1 MIDSTLKNAN
11 ILIVDDQEANID
23 VLEGLLEM
31 QGYLNIRST
40 VDPREVIRL
49 YTEFNPDLILL
60 DLSMPYLSGFE
71 VMELMKSNVQA
82 NSYLPILIL
91 TADVTSEAKQR
102 ALSAGAT
109 DFLTKPFDLVE
120 VGLRIKNILYTSFLH
135 QQLLNQNQILDI
147 KVKERTSELENMN
160 IELIAA
166 KEKAES
172 SNRLKTSFLNN
183 ISHEIRT
190 PLNGILGFGQ
200 ILSEGNFLPEE
211 KDLYLTMLNNSSDRL
226 IDTVTNFLD
235 ISLLNSG
242 SQDVFKK
249 EINPEDPIITVL
261 RKFEGSC
268 QDKNL
273 SLTTQLPP
281 SDSSIKL
288 LTDSDLLYKTLYQI
302 IDNAVKFTKKGA
314 ITVGYKRHENEFHY
328 FVKDSG
334 IGISDKVRKSI
345 FGHFIQE
352 DSTDTRG
359 YEGSGLGLSVAK
371 GFVELLGGNI
381 WLESEKGKGSTF
393 YFSLPGIQQATGND
407 IESDISSSHTLTSK
421 LTLLVAEDN
430 EINFILIKLLL
441 KDDLIE
447 ILHAGNGLESIELC
461 HQHPEINLVL
471 MDLKMPDMDGFE
483 ATRQIKSFRRNLPII
498 AVSAYTENEV
508 RLMAMQAGCD
518 DFITK
523 PINKEIIFRKLR
535 EFGLMNN

>member
-31 QGYLNIRST
+31 QGYSNIKST
-40 VDPREVIRL
+40 VDPREVISL
-49 YTEFNPDLILL
+49 HAEFNPDLILL

-71 VMELMKSNVQA
+71 VMELLNSNVPD
-82 NSYLPILIL
+82 NTYLPILIL

-147 KVKERTSELENMN
+147 KVKQRTFELEKMN
-160 IELIAA
+160 IELMIA

-211 KDLYLTMLNNSSDRL
+211 KNLYLTMLNNSSDRL

-249 EINPEDPIITVL
+249 EINPEDPIITVM
-261 RKFEGSC
+261 RKFEAAC
-268 QDKNL
+268 YAKNI
-273 SLTTQLPP
+273 SFTTQLP
-281 SDSSIKL
+281 SKDHSIKM
-288 LTDSDLLYKTLYQI
+288 LTDSDLLYKILYQL
-302 IDNAVKFTKKGA
+302 IDNAVKFTKEGT
-314 ITVGYKRHENEFHY
+314 ITVGYERHENEFHY

-334 IGISDKVRKSI
+334 IGITEEVRKSI

-359 YEGSGLGLSVAK
+359 YEGSGLGLAVAK

-381 WLESEKGKGSTF
+381 WLDSEKGKGSTF
-393 YFSLPGIQQATGND
+393 YFSLPGIQQATRND
-407 IESDISSSHTLTSK
+407 VQNAISSSHTLTSK

-430 EINFILIKLLL
+430 DINFILIKLLL

-447 ILHAGNGLESIELC
+447 IFHASNGLETIELC
-461 HQHPEINLVL
+461 HQHPEINLIL
-471 MDLKMPDMDGFE
+471 MDLKMPEMDGFE

-535 EFGLMNN
+535 EFSLI

>member
-11 ILIVDDQEANID
+11 ILIIDDQEANID

-31 QGYLNIRST
+31 QGYSNIKST
-40 VDPREVIRL
+40 VDPREVL
-49 YTEFNPDLILL
+49 NLLADFNPDLILL

-71 VMELMKSNVQA
+71 VMELLKLNVPA
-82 NSYLPILIL
+82 NTYLPILIL

-102 ALSAGAT
+102 ALSVGAT

-135 QQLLNQNQILDI
+135 QQLLNQNQILET
-147 KVKERTSELENMN
+147 KVKERTRELEKMN

-166 KEKAES
+166 KEKAEI

-200 ILSEGNFLPEE
+200 ILSEGDFLPEE
-211 KDLYLTMLNNSSDRL
+211 KEVYLTMLNNSSDRL

-242 SQDVFKK
+242 SQDVFKR

-261 RKFEGSC
+261 RKFEESC
-268 QDKNL
+268 LAKNI
-273 SLTTQLPP
+273 SLTTYLPP
-281 SDSSIKL
+281 NDHSVVI
-288 LTDSDLLYKTLYQI
+288 LTDSDLLYKILYQL
-302 IDNAVKFTKKGA
+302 IDNAVKFTKEGT
-314 ITVGYKRHENEFHY
+314 ITVGYEKHENEFHY

-334 IGISDKVRKSI
+334 IGITEEVSKSI
-345 FGHFIQE
+345 FGQFIQE
-352 DSTDTRG
+352 DSTDTRR

-371 GFVELLGGNI
+371 GFVELLGGTI
-381 WLESEKGKGSTF
+381 WLDSEKGKGSTF
-393 YFSLPGIQQATGND
+393 YFSLPGIQQTTLKSIQSN
-407 IESDISSSHTLTSK
+407 INTSNTLTSK

-447 ILHAGNGLESIELC
+447 IYHASNGIETVELC
-461 HQHPEINLVL
+461 HLHPEISLVL
-471 MDLKMPDMDGFE
+471 MDLKMPEMDGFE
-483 ATRQIKSFRRNLPII
+483 ATRQIKSFRRDLPIL

-523 PINKEIIFRKLR
+523 PINKEIIYRKLR
-535 EFGLMNN
+535 EFGLI

>member
-11 ILIVDDQEANID
+11 ILIIDDQEANID

-31 QGYLNIRST
+31 QGYSNIKST
-40 VDPREVIRL
+40 VDPREVL
-49 YTEFNPDLILL
+49 NLLADFNPDLILL

-71 VMELMKSNVQA
+71 VMELLKLNVPA
-82 NSYLPILIL
+82 NTYLPILIL

-102 ALSAGAT
+102 ALSVGAT

-135 QQLLNQNQILDI
+135 QQLLNQNQILET
-147 KVKERTSELENMN
+147 KVKERTRELEKMN

-200 ILSEGNFLPEE
+200 ILSEGDFLPEE
-211 KDLYLTMLNNSSDRL
+211 KEVYLTMLNNSSDRL

-242 SQDVFKK
+242 SQDVFKR

-261 RKFEGSC
+261 RKFEESC
-268 QDKNL
+268 LAKNI
-273 SLTTQLPP
+273 SLTTYLPP
-281 SDSSIKL
+281 NDHSIVM
-288 LTDSDLLYKTLYQI
+288 LTDSDLLYKILYQL
-302 IDNAVKFTKKGA
+302 IDNAVKFTKEGT
-314 ITVGYKRHENEFHY
+314 ITVGYEKHENEFHY

-334 IGISDKVRKSI
+334 IGITEEVSKSI
-345 FGHFIQE
+345 FGQFIQE
-352 DSTDTRG
+352 DSTDTRR

-371 GFVELLGGNI
+371 GFVELLGGTI
-381 WLESEKGKGSTF
+381 WLDSEKGKGSTF
-393 YFSLPGIQQATGND
+393 YFSLPGIQQTTLKSIQSN
-407 IESDISSSHTLTSK
+407 INTSNTLTSK

-447 ILHAGNGLESIELC
+447 IFHASNGIETVELC
-461 HQHPEINLVL
+461 HLHPEISLVL
-471 MDLKMPDMDGFE
+471 MDLKMPEMDGFE
-483 ATRQIKSFRRNLPII
+483 ATRQIKSFRRDLPIL

-523 PINKEIIFRKLR
+523 PINKEIIYRKLR
-535 EFGLMNN
+535 EFGLI

>member
-11 ILIVDDQEANID
+11 ILIIDDQEANID

-31 QGYLNIRST
+31 QGYSNIKST
-40 VDPREVIRL
+40 VDPREVL
-49 YTEFNPDLILL
+49 NLLADFNPDLILL

-71 VMELMKSNVQA
+71 VMELLKLNVPA
-82 NSYLPILIL
+82 NTYLPILIL

-102 ALSAGAT
+102 ALSVGAT

-135 QQLLNQNQILDI
+135 QQLLNQNQILET
-147 KVKERTSELENMN
+147 KVKERTRELEKMN

-200 ILSEGNFLPEE
+200 ILSEGDFLPEE
-211 KDLYLTMLNNSSDRL
+211 KEVYLTMLNNSSDRL

-242 SQDVFKK
+242 SQDVFKR

-261 RKFEGSC
+261 RKFEESC
-268 QDKNL
+268 LTKNI
-273 SLTTQLPP
+273 SLTTYLPP
-281 SDSSIKL
+281 NDHSVVI
-288 LTDSDLLYKTLYQI
+288 LTDSDLLYKILYQL
-302 IDNAVKFTKKGA
+302 IDNAVKFTKEGT
-314 ITVGYKRHENEFHY
+314 ITVGYEKHENEFHY

-334 IGISDKVRKSI
+334 IGITEEVSKSI
-345 FGHFIQE
+345 FGQFIQE
-352 DSTDTRG
+352 DSTDTRR

-371 GFVELLGGNI
+371 GFVELLGGTI
-381 WLESEKGKGSTF
+381 WLDSEKGKGSTF
-393 YFSLPGIQQATGND
+393 YFSLPGIQQTTLKSIQSN
-407 IESDISSSHTLTSK
+407 INTSNTLTSK

-447 ILHAGNGLESIELC
+447 IFHASNGIEAIELC
-461 HQHPEINLVL
+461 HLHPEISLVL
-471 MDLKMPDMDGFE
+471 MDLKMPEMDGFE
-483 ATRQIKSFRRNLPII
+483 ATRQIKSFRRDLPIL

-523 PINKEIIFRKLR
+523 PINKEIIYRKLR
-535 EFGLMNN
+535 EFGLI